1 VKNCSLAI
9 ALSQTVLGESLAIS
23 KVNNAVFKTKWKG
36 RLEILNKFKNLFY
49 DVGHNYEG
57 IAAMIESISALHP
70 DKKLIGLF
78 SIKSDKNLDKICEL
92 IKENF
97 EKIII
102 CSDKNGYLM
111 SSLDLQKIFNKNNS
125 NAMSV
130 SSVKSG
136 IELLK
141 NYDNNYITI
150 IFGSHYIAEEVYSS
164 VGKYF
169 DTTNN

>member
-1 VKNCSLAI
+1 MLVLLDFITLIFFSFQLGVLLYPLLYLLINSQGLSLI
-9 ALSQTVLGESLAIS
+9 NLIWLTPVSL
-23 KVNNAVFKTKWKG
+23 F
-36 RLEILNKFKNLFY
+36 
-49 DVGHNYEG
+49 
-57 IAAMIESISALHP
+57 
-70 DKKLIGLF
+70 IGLF

-111 SSLDLQKIFNKNNS
+111 RSLDLQKVFNKNNS

-130 SSVKSG
+130 SSVKNG
-136 IELLK
+136 VELLK
-141 NYDNNYITI
+141 SYDNNHITI
-150 IFGSHYIAEEVYSS
+150 IFGSHYIADEVYSS